1 LNPCV
6 QPGGVLSGGKT
17 EASASHNPASGRTSW
32 PVRAMTGVWTLAICA
47 GMLALLRYS
56 NLPGPE
62 VTSPATWPANT
73 RILLDS
79 NRPTL
84 VMFAHPRCPCTQAS
98 LSELERLVSNCRGQL
113 DTQMWFV
120 KPPGTDSDWTN
131 SVLWR
136 RAAGI
141 PGITVHCDDDG
152 IECQRFH
159 AETSGYTVLYDAR
172 GNLLFQGGITIS
184 RGHEGDNPGRSAV
197 ESIVQHKLS
206 SRVRTSV
213 YGCSLLSGSSP

>member
-1 LNPCV
+1 VL
-6 QPGGVLSGGKT
+6 PGEKI
-17 EASASHNPASGRTSW
+17 ASASCDVAARKTSW
-32 PVRAMTGVWTLAICA
+32 ATRAMVVFWVVAVCA
-47 GMLALLRYS
+47 GMLTLLRYS
-56 NLPGPE
+56 NSPGPN
-62 VTSPATWPANT
+62 VTSPPTWPANT

-113 DTQMWFV
+113 SAQMWFV

-136 RAAGI
+136 RAAAV
-141 PGITVHCDDDG
+141 PGVTVHCDNDG
-152 IECQRFH
+152 VECRRFH
-159 AETSGYTVLYDAR
+159 AETSGHTVLYDAG
-172 GNLLFQGGITIS
+172 GNLLFQGGITMS

-197 ESIVQHKLS
+197 ESIVQHKLFS
-206 SRVRTSV
+206 QVRTSV
-213 YGCSLLSGSSP
+213 YGCSLLSTESSPPQSPL